1 MRTDKA
7 YHFLF
12 FGLTSFRSL
21 PQREQALAL
30 ECARLGHEVDFI
42 EIAPSV
48 AGRAHALF
56 NRVFSPLS
64 RDEGFS
70 YTSECPTLRIHTP
83 PTLPTGFRNSLTPA
97 LDRALFRRW
106 FDATF
111 RHRDLGRSIVMVMMP
126 LWWGNFIDRSFLQ
139 PALLVYDICDSL
151 EVQARTPET
160 LRRLRASEHALA
172 SEADMITYSARE
184 MEADIR
190 RDYPRS
196 HAHFIPNAVS
206 REFIAHVD
214 REPVFHRNGHPRTI
228 GYVGSTSGKWF
239 DSELV
244 LAVARAMPECT
255 VSIVGPVDR
264 RFAEHCR
271 ALPNIVLHGYVPHD
285 ALAAR
290 LRRFDVAIIP
300 FLDNEITRIVNPLKL
315 YEYSVAGLPI
325 VARRTAELAHHA
337 GLLYLADSR
346 ERFIS
351 EIRRALEENDPT
363 LVRDRR
369 AFAERNTWEGRV
381 RDFLRHLQQPVMAA

>member
-48 AGRAHALF
+48 AGRLHALS
-56 NRVFSPLS
+56 NRLFSPLS
-64 RDEGFS
+64 RDEGFT
-70 YTSECPTLRIHTP
+70 YTAQYPTLRIHTP

-97 LDRALFRRW
+97 IDRALFRRW
-106 FDATF
+106 FNATF
-111 RHRDLGRSIVMVMMP
+111 RERDLSDSIVMVMMP
-126 LWWGNFIDRSFLQ
+126 LWWGNFIDRDFLR

-151 EVQARTPET
+151 EVQARSAET
-160 LRRLRASEHALA
+160 LSRLRTCERALA
-172 SEADMITYSARE
+172 SEADLITYSARE

-190 RDYPRS
+190 RAYPQS
-196 HAHFIPNAVS
+196 QAYFIPNAVS

-214 REPVFHRNGHPRTI
+214 GEPLSSRNGQPPTI
-228 GYVGSTSGKWF
+228 GYIGSTSGKWF
-239 DSELV
+239 DAELV
-244 LAVARAMPECT
+244 LAVARALPECT

-264 RFAEHCR
+264 RFTEHCR
-271 ALPNIVLHGYVPHD
+271 SLSNIELHGYVPHA
-285 ALAAR
+285 ALAAQ

-325 VARRTAELAHHA
+325 VARRTEELAHYA
-337 GLLYLADSR
+337 GLLYLADTQ

-351 EIRRALEENDPT
+351 EIRRALEENDPA
-363 LVRDRR
+363 LARDRR
-369 AFAERNTWEGRV
+369 LFAERNTWEGRV
-381 RDFLRHLQQPVMAA
+381 RDFLQRIQQPVLAA